1 MPTTGN
7 MKRLKQAF
15 LVFLYLS
22 VPLLT
27 FAVYYPGLQGPFI
40 FDDWPNLVQ
49 NEHLRIDNLNF
60 ASLQQAAYSTSSG
73 DLKRPVSMLSFALNY
88 YATGAN
94 PYFFKLTNVLIHLA
108 NGIGVFILTLLLL
121 DAFRQRMQPGLTQW
135 HMRWASAL
143 IAAAWLLHPLN
154 LTSVLYV
161 VQRMASLASF
171 FIICGLILYL
181 WGRQRLQENKG
192 GRLPILASF
201 IVFTPLAALSKEN
214 GLLLPLFMFIIE
226 FTVFRFKAPTSA
238 ARSFL
243 KGLFAVSVILPLIG
257 FVAYSAWRPE
267 WLLNGYA
274 MRDFTLTE
282 RLFTEARVLWFYL
295 KMIVLPA
302 TREMAIYHD
311 DIAISHGLFDPLTT
325 LFSVIGIAALLGG
338 AWLLRNRLPILFFG
352 VLFFFAG
359 HAMESTVLALEIA
372 HEHRNY
378 LPIYGILL
386 PLFYYLLHPLSSP
399 GTLRFRYF
407 AAVFLIGLF
416 AFNTAS
422 RAQNWSNLFDLSQY
436 EVDNHPNSPRA
447 NLQMGY
453 LYSRSIINGPDGV
466 EINYPI
472 AREYLERSSML
483 QKNFTVGLFELIHL
497 NSSRGKIP
505 EKNWLIDLSNRL
517 ENEPFSANSSNSL
530 VKLESCQVKGDCK
543 LSNEEMDELLKAA
556 LRNPTLS
563 GLNKASVL
571 FAMADHIHHAS
582 QNDVQAIKLAF
593 QAVDAAPG
601 ESQYRFTLI
610 QFLIGLR
617 QFNLAQQQLTLV
629 RKLDEKGI
637 YLSAIEKHEKIL
649 ISEQKPGAFN
659 NAATIPIH

>member
-1 MPTTGN
+1 MPTPDN
-7 MKRLKQAF
+7 IKRLKQAF
-15 LVFLYLS
+15 LAFLYLS
-22 VPLLT
+22 VPLLA
-27 FAVYYPGLQGPFI
+27 FAVYYPGLQGPFL
-40 FDDWPNLVQ
+40 FDDWPNLVH
-49 NEHLRIDNLNF
+49 NEHLRIDDLNF

-73 DLKRPVSMLSFALNY
+73 DLKRPISMLSFALNY

-108 NGIGVFILTLLLL
+108 NGIGIFILTLLLL

-192 GRLPILASF
+192 GWLPVLASF

-214 GLLLPLFMFIIE
+214 GLLLPLFMFSIE
-226 FTVFRFKAPTSA
+226 LAVFRFKAPTSA

-243 KGLFAVSVILPLIG
+243 RGLFAVSVILPLVG
-257 FVAYSAWRPE
+257 LVAYSAWRPE
-267 WLLNGYA
+267 WLLSGYA

-282 RLFTEARVLWFYL
+282 RLLTEARVLWIYL

-338 AWLLRNRLPILFFG
+338 AWLLRNRLPILCFG

-359 HAMESTVLALEIA
+359 HAMESTILALEIA

-378 LPIYGILL
+378 LPMYGILL
-386 PLFYYLLHPLSSP
+386 PLFYYLLYPLSSP
-399 GTLRFRYF
+399 ETLHFRYV
-407 AAVFLIGLF
+407 AAVFLIGVF
-416 AFNTAS
+416 AFNTTS
-422 RAQNWSNLFDLSQY
+422 RAQNWSNLFDLSQH

-453 LYSRSIINGPDGV
+453 LYSRSIIYGPDGV

-505 EKNWLIDLSNRL
+505 EKNWLIDLKDRL
-517 ENEPFSANSSNSL
+517 EHEPFSSNSGNSL

-582 QNDVQAIKLAF
+582 QDDAQAIKLTF

-601 ESQYRFTLI
+601 ELQYRLTLI
-610 QFLIGLR
+610 RFLIGLR
-617 QFNLAQQQLTLV
+617 QFNLAQQQLILM
-629 RKLDEKGI
+629 RKLDKRGN

-649 ISEQKPGAFN
+649 IAEQEPGTFN
-659 NAATIPIH
+659 NAGTIPTH

>member
-1 MPTTGN
+1 MPPPDS
-7 MKRLKQAF
+7 MKLLKQAF
-15 LVFLYLS
+15 LAFLYLP
-22 VPLLT
+22 VPLLA

-73 DLKRPVSMLSFALNY
+73 DLKRPISMLSFALNY

-108 NGIGVFILTLLLL
+108 NGIGIFIMTLLLL
-121 DAFRQRMQPGLTQW
+121 GAFRQRMQPGLTQW
-135 HMRWASAL
+135 HMRLVSASV
-143 IAAAWLLHPLN
+143 AAAWLLHPLN

-161 VQRMASLASF
+161 VQRMASLTSF

-181 WGRQRLQENKG
+181 WGRQRLQENNG
-192 GRLPILASF
+192 GWLPILASF

-226 FTVFRFKAPTSA
+226 LTIFRFKAPTSA
-238 ARSFL
+238 TRSFL
-243 KGLFAVSVILPLIG
+243 RGLFAVSVILPLIACG
-257 FVAYSAWRPE
+257 AYLAWRPE
-267 WLLNGYA
+267 WLLSGYA
-274 MRDFTLTE
+274 VRDFTLTE

-302 TREMAIYHD
+302 TRDMAIYHD
-311 DIAISHGLFDPLTT
+311 DIVISHGLFDPLTT

-338 AWLLRNRLPILFFG
+338 AWSLRNRLPILFFG

-359 HAMESTVLALEIA
+359 HAMESTILALEIA

-378 LPIYGILL
+378 LPMYGILL
-386 PLFYYLLHPLSSP
+386 PLFYYMLYPLSSP
-399 GTLRFRYF
+399 DTLRFRYV
-407 AAVFLIGLF
+407 AAVFLIGAF
-416 AFNTAS
+416 AFNTDS
-422 RAQNWSNLFDLSQY
+422 RAQNWSNLFDLSQH

-453 LYSRSIINGPDGV
+453 IYSRSIIYGPDGV
-466 EINYPI
+466 ETNYPI
-472 AREYLERSSML
+472 AREYLEKSSML

-497 NSSRGKIP
+497 NSSRGKMP
-505 EKNWLIDLSNRL
+505 EKNWLIDLKNRL
-517 ENEPFSANSSNSL
+517 EHEPFSANSSNSL
-530 VKLESCQVKGDCK
+530 VKLESCQAKRDCK
-543 LSNEEMDELLKAA
+543 LPNEEMDELLKAA
-556 LRNPTLS
+556 LRNPTLL

-571 FAMADHIHHAS
+571 FAMADHIHQAS
-582 QNDVQAIKLAF
+582 QDDAQAIKLAF
-593 QAVDAAPG
+593 QAAETVPG
-601 ESQYRFTLI
+601 ELQYRLTLI

-617 QFNLAQQQLTLV
+617 QFNLAQQQLILM
-629 RKLDEKGI
+629 RKLDKKGS

-649 ISEQKPGAFN
+649 IAEQEPGTFN
-659 NAATIPIH
+659 NSGIIPTH